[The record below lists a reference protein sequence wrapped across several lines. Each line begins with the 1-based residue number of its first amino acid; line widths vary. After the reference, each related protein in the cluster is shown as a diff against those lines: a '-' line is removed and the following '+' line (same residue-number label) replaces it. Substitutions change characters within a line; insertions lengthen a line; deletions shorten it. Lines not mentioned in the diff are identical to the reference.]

1 MKTNPQSFLAPS
13 RGAFSALIVATTL
26 IAAAFPAAAQTCTPT
41 PPNLVAWFP
50 GDGNAH
56 DISGQNNF
64 GSEGTSTAYVTG
76 KVGPAFQ
83 FDGTTES
90 EVIVSDSQSLRPLN
104 AITIDAWINPSP
116 ASTGFDCVLFKG
128 STGSAGGQ
136 PYSLFVNGPNHGIV
150 VRIGNDS
157 TSDAVGS
164 NTGLPAGVYTHVAVT
179 YDGTTIRIYINGTLD
194 VS

>member
-64 GSEGTSTAYVTG
+64 GSEGTGTAYVTG
-76 KVGPAFQ
+76 EVGPAFQ
-83 FDGTTES
+83 FDGTPQSVLT
-90 EVIVSDSQSLRPLN
+90 VSDSPSLRPLN
-104 AITIDAWINPSP
+104 AITVEAWLNPS
-116 ASTGFDCVLFKG
+116 
-128 STGSAGGQ
+128 SANSSFQ
-136 PYSLFVNGPNHGIV
+136 
-150 VRIGNDS
+150 
-157 TSDAVGS
+157 
-164 NTGLPAGVYTHVAVT
+164 
-179 YDGTTIRIYINGTLD
+179 
-194 VS
+194 